1 MHECSLGH
9 TIRDYLSG
17 QDIDETTYECFRQ
30 ALARLL
36 VEERGYPADR
46 VRAKVELPYEVD
58 GERSSRTMDLVVYD
72 REDRPILVIIFC
84 AGEIGTYER
93 ECVSAARLF
102 PGGPV
107 PLALATDS
115 REASLLDSRTGDCLR
130 RGMAAVPF
138 WSDLLALTKDVA
150 RTPLTPERR
159 AKETRIFHTYCGFLF
174 GTCCQEGKCRV

>member
-1 MHECSLGH
+1 MHETSLGH
-9 TIRDYLSG
+9 TIRDYLTG
-17 QDIDETTYECFRQ
+17 QEIEETTYEEFRQ
-30 ALARLL
+30 ALARFL

-46 VRAKVELPYEVD
+46 LTPKEPLPYQVD
-58 GERSSRTMDLVVYD
+58 GQAQSRTMDLVVRD
-72 REDRPILVIIFC
+72 PAGRPVLLVIFC

-115 REASLLDSRTGDCLR
+115 REASLLDTRTGACLA
-130 RGMAAVPF
+130 RGMAAVP
-138 WSDLLALTKDVA
+138 WWDDLLARTAAAD

-159 AKETRIFHTYCGFLF
+159 AKEERIFHTYCGFLF
-174 GTCCQEGKCRV
+174 GTCCSECKY